1 MARKRLTPA
10 KPEYLGTTQVP
21 RPASASAPPIAQVA
35 AEAAAAGALGDLAD
49 EMTRLRAEGR
59 LILEV
64 PLEEIDEG
72 HLSRDRVG
80 LDSDEMRVL
89 AKSIMTHGQ
98 RSPVELSE
106 LPAGGAFRY
115 GLISGWRR
123 INAIRQLHETS
134 GMDRFRTVLAVIRQ
148 PRDAA
153 DAYVSMVEENE
164 VRVGL
169 SYYERA
175 KVAAEAT
182 KLGVFESEKKALLT
196 LFDSA
201 SRAKRSRIRQFLMIY
216 HTLGDVLEFPNAI
229 GERTGLSLVA
239 LFKDDPEAIR
249 RARAHLQATPRH
261 SEADELQALLDYLQ
275 QEEARRAACEKS
287 MSATEKAPKEVPDVP
302 RAEHLSQAF
311 DGFEVALKGRRI
323 TISGSRVDEAFYEDL
338 LRLLAER

>member
-10 KPEYLGTTQVP
+10 KPEYLDTADAP
-21 RPASASAPPIAQVA
+21 RSAPASAPPIAQVA
-35 AEAAAAGALGDLAD
+35 GEAAAAGALGDLAD
-49 EMTRLRAEGR
+49 EMARLRAEGR

-64 PLEEIDEG
+64 PLEDIDEG
-72 HLSRDRVG
+72 HLARDRAG

-106 LPAGGAFRY
+106 LPSDAPHRY

-123 INAIRQLHETS
+123 INAIRMLYDRS
-134 GMDRFRTVLAVIRQ
+134 GMERFKTVLAVIRQ
-148 PRDAA
+148 PKDAA

-175 KVAAEAT
+175 RVAAEAT

-216 HTLGDVLEFPNAI
+216 HTLHDVLLYPNAI
-229 GERTGLSLVA
+229 GERTGLALVT
-239 LFKDDPEAIR
+239 LFKEDPEAITR
-249 RARAHLQATPRH
+249 LRTHLQVTPRH
-261 SEADELQALLDYLQ
+261 SEVDELKALLSYLELEGARREERERAR
-275 QEEARRAACEKS
+275 EEAAKP
-287 MSATEKAPKEVPDVP
+287 PKVERNVP
-302 RAEHLSQAF
+302 RAEHLSQSF
-311 DGFEVALKGRRI
+311 DGFDVALKGRRI
-323 TISGSRVDEAFYEDL
+323 TISGDRVGVDFYDDL
-338 LRLLAER
+338 LRLLGDL